1 MVDRKIRLL
10 WNNGGGSATKIVTHN
25 VTIESATSRGNLL
38 TNEHMWYKITAER
51 TGNIGRLNVRK
62 VRPVSICPKS
72 LNFNFTLRYK
82 REYRPPCAGFPQKQ
96 VFYLFFFRSMTTLT
110 ITSGLLMSLRLLR
123 LPWMQRPTTM
133 SMWEEPQFHLTS
145 IRYEP
150 IKF

>member
-72 LNFNFTLRYK
+72 LNFNFILRYK

-96 VFYLFFFRSMTTLT
+96 VFYLFFLQIYDDPDYHKWVVDESTP
-110 ITSGLLMSLRLLR
+110 TSFALDAAPYDDVYVGGATV
-123 LPWMQRPTTM
+123 PPY
-133 SMWEEPQFHLTS
+133 FHQV
-145 IRYEP
+145 
-150 IKF
+150 